1 MSPVGDK
8 LRITGCL
15 EVAVAAVIWGSN
27 GVYVNLIPLSS
38 YALAFFRVL
47 FAAVALSVG
56 IVLFGRRELFKSE
69 YPLRGLFFLGVLL
82 CLGWGLL
89 FEAMKLLPI
98 AEAVLLNYTAPIF
111 VALLA
116 AVFLRESVTGRTI
129 ASLILSFLG
138 IVLIVFSNRGFQGVN
153 VAGYLIGL
161 SAGLSYAI
169 FIIVSKSALT
179 RVVNYTLVLYS
190 NFFAS
195 LILAP
200 SLFTIHLP
208 LSWNVWLML
217 AILGVI
223 NTALAVPL
231 FYKGLKKIRAQ
242 EAAIL
247 GYLEPVS
254 AAFLGFLF
262 LGQTLTPPAM
272 LGGILVIVAGY
283 IVATSNTR

>member
-1 MSPVGDK
+1 MSPVGDR

>member
-1 MSPVGDK
+1 MSPVGDR

-262 LGQTLTPPAM
+262 LGQTLTRPAI

>member
-1 MSPVGDK
+1 MSPVGDR

-153 VAGYLIGL
+153 VVGYLIGL

-262 LGQTLTPPAM
+262 LGQTLTRPAI